1 MTFKMIPR
9 HHLNGHRSI
18 FGIFIFIDIIPIPV
32 RANSR
37 NEAKKNKYE
46 KLGQALY
53 FLQNKN
59 NKKSVIEII
68 NERK

>member
-1 MTFKMIPR
+1 M
-9 HHLNGHRSI
+9 
-18 FGIFIFIDIIPIPV
+18 FIFIDIIPIPV

-46 KLGQALY
+46 KLEKALY